1 MFSLLVLLASLVGAS
16 LAQAAKTQ
24 PLPTT
29 VTTPRNGRQGDL
41 RVLNRVVAAPTA
53 WLFSGPVNSTVQLSS
68 ASIRLFSTIGTAP
81 QQNALNNVDNTSPS
95 DFVHLD
101 TGAAGTLNIKVVST
115 LKPDQELCAFTISAG
130 SRATVVVRSEVTQPT
145 NTLTGTCTIATLSDS
160 SCSQVV
166 NSGEATVRLSCSL
179 ISDTLTTPRNCDEQP
194 VRFYNFL
201 TPSCA
206 NARLQRTDFT
216 APAGTK
222 LFLNSPL
229 PTGANSANTP
239 VNFNRAQTFRVADTD
254 LTGITSSGRFTDVI
268 LTDAAVDI
276 KQYKTAFLNLV
287 NVAFR
292 KSGDVTPVRNNTF
305 TVVITEGSALNAANT
320 VHVRENLPPVE
331 SMGWIE
337 VRSGAL
343 YTAHIFAG
351 DVTETQIFGDNSIPV
366 PTAATAT
373 ALTSGSLVNPLADN
387 EMRIFR
393 ITSTT
398 ASVAGTGLAEPLVSN
413 VPLNGNDI
421 KASTTKIVTW
431 NQIFDSTIQLA
442 TPSPTACNIN
452 PATTAHN
459 AVFLLDTTG
468 TAGPFS
474 VFQGPL
480 VCNALGAPLTAT
492 PLQYNRQASGSQCEV
507 QGAFI
512 VGRSVTRAVART
524 CSEAATTC
532 TTPVAGVARVSS
544 VDDVEGFAT
553 LVLPVTMCSCQS
565 ADEEEDACEDV
576 CIGDQFA
583 SVLSSIEA
591 TRAAVLS
598 SSASSTSLSN
608 AIKTQIT
615 QISGELQQIS
625 KRLKS
630 VDKDVGDIESDVGDL
645 VKASKKN

>member
-16 LAQAAKTQ
+16 LAQGAKTQ
-24 PLPTT
+24 PQPST
-29 VTTPRNGRQGDL
+29 VTVPRNGRQGDL
-41 RVLNRVVAAPTA
+41 RVVNRVVAAPTA
-53 WLFSGPVNSTVQLSS
+53 WLFAGSVNTTVQLTS
-68 ASIRLFSTIGTAP
+68 ASLRVLSTIGTAP
-81 QQNALNNVDNTSPS
+81 QQVALNTVDNTSPS

-101 TGAAGTLNIKVVST
+101 TGAVGALSIKVVST
-115 LKPDQELCAFTISAG
+115 LKLDQELCSFTVSAG

-145 NTLTGTCTIATLSDS
+145 NTLTGTCTIATLANSP
-160 SCSQVV
+160 CSQVV
-166 NSGEATVRLSCSL
+166 NSGDASVRLTCSL
-179 ISDTLTTPRNCDEQP
+179 ISDTLTTSRNCDEQP

-206 NARLQRTDFT
+206 NTHLQRTDFT

-222 LFLNSPL
+222 LFLTSPL

-239 VNFNRAQTFRVADTD
+239 VNFNRAQTFSVADRA
-254 LTGITSSGRFTDVI
+254 IAIPSSGRFTDVI
-268 LTDAAVDI
+268 LTDTVVDV
-276 KQYKTAFLNLV
+276 KQYSTAFLNLV

-292 KSGDVTPVRNNTF
+292 KSADMVPVRNNTF
-305 TVVITEGSALNAANT
+305 TVVITEGSALTAANT
-320 VHVRENLPPVE
+320 VHVRENLPAVE
-331 SMGWIE
+331 STGWIE
-337 VRSGAL
+337 VRSGVS

-351 DVTETQIFGDNSIPV
+351 DVTELQIFGDNSIPV
-366 PTAATAT
+366 PTAPTAT
-373 ALTSGSLVNPLADN
+373 AITTGTLANPLADN

-393 ITSTT
+393 ITTT
-398 ASVAGTGLAEPLVSN
+398 AASAAGTGLAEPLVNN

-421 KASTTKIVTW
+421 KASTTKIITW
-431 NQIFDSTIQLA
+431 NQIFDTTIQLA
-442 TPSPTACNIN
+442 APSPTACNIN

-459 AVFLLDTTG
+459 AVFTFETTS
-468 TAGPFS
+468 TVGPFS

-480 VCNALGAPLTAT
+480 VCSALAPPLTAT
-492 PLQYNRQASGSQCEV
+492 PLQFNRQASGNQCEV

-532 TTPVAGVARVSS
+532 TTPVGGVARVSS

-553 LVLPVTMCSCQS
+553 LVLPVTMCSCQ
-565 ADEEEDACEDV
+565 AVVEEDDCEDV
-576 CIGDQFA
+576 CVADQFA
-583 SVLSSIEA
+583 SVLNSIEA

>member
-1 MFSLLVLLASLVGAS
+1 VGSSPQNGNSSLLFSNAAVKATGTIGSAPAAAIGAS
-16 LAQAAKTQ
+16 
-24 PLPTT
+24 
-29 VTTPRNGRQGDL
+29 
-41 RVLNRVVAAPTA
+41 VAA
-53 WLFSGPVNSTVQLSS
+53 
-68 ASIRLFSTIGTAP
+68 GTA
-81 QQNALNNVDNTSPS
+81 S
-95 DFVHLD
+95 DFVKVD
-101 TGAAGTLNIKVVST
+101 TGAGGSLNVVIVSPVNES
-115 LKPDQELCAFTISAG
+115 LPICQFTVPMARAPPSSSAP
-130 SRATVVVRSEVTQPT
+130 RSPPARRPPR
-145 NTLTGTCTIATLSDS
+145 TGTCNITGGNPEIS
-160 SCSQVV
+160 SCSQVSV
-166 NSGEATVRLSCSL
+166 ANDAKVTFTCTTL
-179 ISDTLTTPRNCDEQP
+179 SDTLTTPRNCDEQP

-598 SSASSTSLSN
+598 SSASSTNSLSRARSFRAAN
-608 AIKTQIT
+608 HVPDQRRAPADREAHQEDR
-615 QISGELQQIS
+615 QDHSRHRG
-625 KRLKS
+625 RRR
-630 VDKDVGDIESDVGDL
+630 
-645 VKASKKN
+645 